1 MACEGYS
8 KTALM
13 GNWYEERLAAK
24 QVSREQPDLRLLREE
39 EGAIAYMTQNNKL
52 LPLPRVKR
60 APRWNTTQVINDDGF
75 KEYRSEFKTKMD
87 SLILTNYNQ
96 YKDCRQLTKS
106 EQTAKQYPENHVQIQ
121 TAGATRL
128 QQLTHGNFTKEM
140 IDNRREVKMHTTD
153 FGSTFKTHPGDHN
166 RFFAMTA
173 YQAAFDRPYKPGPQ
187 EFAQTQKAKL
197 DKEAGTHVRPMD
209 QTGIKMVSVLTG
221 ELHKASNDPQNNTR
235 MQRSWLPYKENA
247 LEQAEGNITKN
258 TMRNSSM
265 GLKTDNNLAN
275 YRQNMTQ
282 TLPYDIATSLPL
294 DHGEYDIKSKW
305 LQPGSFRHI
314 RSDVTDV
321 RNKPLTK
328 K

>member
-8 KTALM
+8 RTALM
-13 GNWYEERLAAK
+13 GNWYEERLAVPQK
-24 QVSREQPDLRLLREE
+24 SRDQPDHRLLREE

-52 LPLPRVKR
+52 HPLPRVQRVPK
-60 APRWNTTQVINDDGF
+60 WNTAQVINDDGF

-87 SLILTNYNQ
+87 PLILTNFNQ
-96 YKDCRQLTKS
+96 YKDCRQLTKTV
-106 EQTAKQYPENHVQIQ
+106 EAAKRYPENHTQIQ
-121 TAGATRL
+121 TAGATKM
-128 QQLTHGNFTKEM
+128 QMLTHNNFTKEV
-140 IDNRREVKMHTTD
+140 IDKTREVQMHVTD
-153 FGSTFKTHPGDHN
+153 FGSTFKTHPNDHN

-173 YQAAFDRPYKPGPQ
+173 YQSAFDKPYKQGAS
-187 EFAQTQKAKL
+187 EYAQTQGTILAR
-197 DKEAGTHVRPMD
+197 EAGTHVRPMD

-221 ELHKASNDPQNNTR
+221 ELHKTSNDPQNNTR

-265 GLKTDNNLAN
+265 GMKTGNQLAN
-275 YRQNMTQ
+275 YKTNMAQ
-282 TLPYDIATSLPL
+282 TLPYDIATSLPM
-294 DHGEYDIKSKW
+294 DRGEYDIKSKW
-305 LQPGSFRHI
+305 LAPGSFRHI